1 MVSAEELCYNLAGE
15 RRQIPRCKQ
24 RGIKLAAGIEP
35 DPEYQWKRSPR
46 PGLVISHFFAASE
59 TEIKERSPG

>member
-24 RGIKLAAGIEP
+24 RGIKLAAPQGA
-35 DPEYQWKRSPR
+35 
-46 PGLVISHFFAASE
+46 GL
-59 TEIKERSPG
+59 